1 MADETN
7 VVTGGQPTPAPD
19 VSAPPAGQPTASAE
33 SARYDEAVGT
43 GAPATTAPQTPQL
56 PEKFRGKSAEEI
68 ANAYLEVE
76 REKGRL
82 ADEAGRYR
90 GYAEQLWAEKQQY
103 EQAVRQAQYQPP
115 PAPTAPPAEFNWE
128 KPAES
133 VAAVAERLVNE
144 RMGNFMGALQQA
156 QVASVRDKAATS
168 WDEGASTITKNQRL
182 FEGIEDEVR
191 NVVYQTYDPIVQRGG
206 DASKYYADPKIWETA
221 AVMIR
226 YKRGEIDRI
235 AGSGTPSRGMSAP
248 TTEVPGG
255 SRPSNQ
261 GSTIVLD
268 ESARALA
275 RDMGIKD
282 GEARDLIELGRK
294 TRRDL
299 R

>member
-1 MADETN
+1 MPDETN
-7 VVTGGQPTPAPD
+7 VGVSGQPTDAPD
-19 VSAPPAGQPTASAE
+19 VSAPSLGEPTVGAAQA
-33 SARYDEAVGT
+33 AREAEAVGT
-43 GAPATTAPQTPQL
+43 GAPATPAPQTPTL

-90 GYAEQLWAEKQQY
+90 SYAEQLWAEKQQAIA
-103 EQAVRQAQYQPP
+103 ERQQYQPP
-115 PAPTAPPAEFNWE
+115 PAPTAPPKPEEFDWE
-128 KPAES
+128 RPAET
-133 VAAVAERLVNE
+133 VKQIVERQVRE
-144 RMGNFMGALQQA
+144 QMGGFMGAIQQA
-156 QVASVRDKAATS
+156 RVAEVRNKAANS
-168 WDEGASTITKNQRL
+168 WDEGASTIAKNQRL

-191 NVVYQTYDPIVQRGG
+191 SVVYQTYDPIVQRGG
-206 DASKYYADPKIWETA
+206 DASEYYRDPKVWETA
-221 AVMIR
+221 AAMIR

-235 AGSGTPSRGMSAP
+235 TGSGTPSKGMSAP

-268 ESARALA
+268 EDTRALM
-275 RDMGIKD
+275 REQGISE

-294 TRRDL
+294 TRR
-299 R
+299 